1 MNGQL
6 LITSLTIA
14 AAAGYLLR
22 QAWRTWF
29 GRKAGCGGSCG
40 CSSQTHPSPAA
51 NGQVTFIAPDQLT
64 LRRPKPDR
72 R

>member
-6 LITSLTIA
+6 LITSLLVA
-14 AAAGYLLR
+14 AAAGYLVR
-22 QAWRTWF
+22 QSWRTWF

-40 CSSQTHPSPAA
+40 CSSKTNHPSAA
-51 NGQVTFIAPDQLT
+51 NGPVAFIAPDQLT